1 VRDVL
6 YEAGIISRYVA
17 TVIDAV
23 ERTGTN
29 LGMKPLAVIK
39 SIVFAAGEIK
49 EEKKVEV
56 EYYIYRE
63 DTNELKKY
71 VGDREVASWKLDQA
85 PERPE
90 TLLVPPSADFFTNIE
105 TLKGYMLFL
114 HLMGVKYAFST
125 EMAELANF
133 GLFASERHLHY
144 IGQKLVNAA
153 LRLGV
158 KTVIGGSAA
167 TAGVPLKTTRRRSW
181 RSGA

>member
-6 YEAGIISRYVA
+6 YEAGIFSKYIA

-85 PERPE
+85 PERPSR
-90 TLLVPPSADFFTNIE
+90 LV
-105 TLKGYMLFL
+105 
-114 HLMGVKYAFST
+114 FS
-125 EMAELANF
+125 
-133 GLFASERHLHY
+133 
-144 IGQKLVNAA
+144 IQ
-153 LRLGV
+153 
-158 KTVIGGSAA
+158 GG
-167 TAGVPLKTTRRRSW
+167 
-181 RSGA
+181 